1 MARFLKDEDKIRQQS
16 VSFTKEMRDKIIVL
30 AKEEKRSFS
39 GMVNY
44 MLGAYLEGL
53 EEHDVFD

>member
-16 VSFTKEMRDKIIVL
+16 VSFTKEMRDKIIAL
-30 AKEEKRSFS
+30 AKKENRSFS
-39 GMVNY
+39 GMVNH

-53 EEHDVFD
+53 EEYDVFD